1 MKCGLIINHQIPDD
15 DDEVNKPLV
24 DPFGRYCISF
34 QYSNSPGIIVEYID
48 IESFCKSEN
57 MHARNKINGHFSQSG
72 KENSLRS

>member
-1 MKCGLIINHQIPDD
+1 MWSYYKSPNS
-15 DDEVNKPLV
+15 DDEVNKPRV
-24 DPFGRYCISF
+24 DPFGRRYCISF

-48 IESFCKSEN
+48 IESFRKTEN